1 MFQTERLS
9 ALLNQVRMN
18 EPALHIEPN
27 EYLYLAAMSLWNV
40 NDDDDYRLVDPGYK
54 EEQCNEIFS
63 YVDRWLGQ
71 DDITSFRT
79 SNFLKRAVEQGLVMQ
94 AGSSLRNAD
103 GFYRLTQLSHDLLKP
118 FTGDTLIQKESLSQR
133 YVRLEILLGNLL
145 VLKIE
150 DDEEWA
156 NEIKAQL
163 PSFRDLLDGINK
175 NQEALIK
182 GFQLQRSSIQ
192 SAASGSLAQQMQ
204 HLIELIDEIAGQI
217 RDLKSLILNGADNVL
232 SLLHEIKEMAHNR
245 NAPIRLTNAMA
256 DIHDQLDSIRQ
267 FSGHSLLELAEFF
280 EQVLSTIR
288 LKITLDPNANL
299 NLLIEKAVLQMDRM
313 PWSISILAPDPV
325 VELRDWEAPPPP
337 LENELP
343 NDGDPEVILRKTPSD
358 YLEKLAKGLVAR
370 MYESDNEVDISKV
383 ADQIL
388 SNEEFQYKDRHRL
401 LFFIFDELIKNGDW
415 TRPAYHPEWV
425 QLAHDNNVEIE
436 QQWFKKYD

>member
-1 MFQTERLS
+1 
-9 ALLNQVRMN
+9 
-18 EPALHIEPN
+18 
-27 EYLYLAAMSLWNV
+27 
-40 NDDDDYRLVDPGYK
+40 
-54 EEQCNEIFS
+54 
-63 YVDRWLGQ
+63 
-71 DDITSFRT
+71 
-79 SNFLKRAVEQGLVMQ
+79 
-94 AGSSLRNAD
+94 
-103 GFYRLTQLSHDLLKP
+103 
-118 FTGDTLIQKESLSQR
+118 
-133 YVRLEILLGNLL
+133 
-145 VLKIE
+145 
-150 DDEEWA
+150 
-156 NEIKAQL
+156 
-163 PSFRDLLDGINK
+163 
-175 NQEALIK
+175 
-182 GFQLQRSSIQ
+182 
-192 SAASGSLAQQMQ
+192 
-204 HLIELIDEIAGQI
+204 
-217 RDLKSLILNGADNVL
+217 
-232 SLLHEIKEMAHNR
+232 MAHNR